1 MPYRGPQVVDLNEI
15 SALNLV
21 FIRLL
26 ADASEASTLLTA
38 MPSDVA
44 ERLGSL
50 SNRERASVAA
60 VPFLVF
66 SLRERDDDYWEQL
79 CAEAVN
85 LDLLAD
91 SAAVSAGR
99 ARFVSAAL
107 GFMWQMSRRNPY
119 TLRLISGA
127 SLHWCE
133 RLAEQPL
140 MTVIQRASNRD
151 DILTLR
157 AGDDHGLWS
166 RLTSTAAVDKRLRAA
181 VQLSALQSLLFH
193 PGSSADPG
201 WRSAACRSRVPAFR
215 VADDS

>member
-1 MPYRGPQVVDLNEI
+1 MTYRGPQVVDLQEI
-15 SALNLV
+15 SALNLA

-26 ADASEASTLLTA
+26 ADTSEACTLLV
-38 MPSDVA
+38 DVP
-44 ERLGSL
+44 GSL
-50 SNRERASVAA
+50 ADRLASLSIKERASVAA

-79 CAEAVN
+79 CAETVN

-91 SAAVSAGR
+91 AAAVSAGR

-107 GFMWQMSRRNPY
+107 AFMWQMSRRNPY

-140 MTVIQRASNRD
+140 MTVIQRASSRD
-151 DILTLR
+151 DLLTLR
-157 AGDDHGLWS
+157 AGEDHRLWS
-166 RLTSTAAVDKRLRAA
+166 RLTSTAGIDKRLRAA

-193 PGSSADPG
+193 PGTSTDPG
-201 WRSAACRSRVPAFR
+201 WRSAACRSRVPTFR
-215 VADDS
+215 VADDR